1 MSVRGQ
7 AIRVRSPLG
16 RNAARERTAGGRRR
30 YWPHLQALLRPG
42 GRSDP
47 PFREVPD
54 GRTVEFQNKLG
65 TNAPPRVGDEVTV
78 FYDPG
83 RPEDAKV
90 ALGDTFRINGKLLLV
105 VGAIFLAVVAL
116 MFLSVFALV
125 VWVSLA

>member
-1 MSVRGQ
+1 MGETQPESELQAVGVVIGHTSRRSYARSGGVIFPSVRFQ
-7 AIRVRSPLG
+7 
-16 RNAARERTAGGRRR
+16 TA
-30 YWPHLQALLRPG
+30 
-42 GRSDP
+42 
-47 PFREVPD
+47 D

-78 FYDPG
+78 FYDPA

-90 ALGDTFRINGKLLLV
+90 ALGDTFKINGKLLLV

>member
-1 MSVRGQ
+1 MSETRPESELKAVGVVIGHTSRRSYDRSSGVIFPSVRFQ
-7 AIRVRSPLG
+7 
-16 RNAARERTAGGRRR
+16 TA
-30 YWPHLQALLRPG
+30 
-42 GRSDP
+42 
-47 PFREVPD
+47 D

-78 FYDPG
+78 FYDPA

-90 ALGDTFRINGKLLLV
+90 ALGDTFKINGKLLLV